1 MLKENKTKARYS
13 ELSLFANY
21 IGIKVKDF
29 ELLNIA
35 LTHGSFLRDKEAKIT
50 ANNERLEFF
59 GDAVLKLFISEY
71 LMNRYTNY
79 SEGQLS
85 KLRAFVVSEKVLAK
99 IAAELNLN
107 KYIRLGKNESKS
119 IPVSI
124 LADALEAVLAV
135 IYYDCGPEKVKEFI
149 LTHWLPYIENADSSS
164 EKDNYKAALQE
175 ILQADKQGLP
185 IYKTIS
191 ESGPD
196 HNKKFEVGVFL
207 NNNKL
212 AVGIGKTKKE
222 AGQEAARNALIALNK
237 TGNRNFTLD
246 NSNSSKIKNPSKALK
261 STRNVKTRQQ

>member
-1 MLKENKTKARYS
+1 MFKENKTKARYS

-21 IGIKVKDF
+21 IGIKVKNF
-29 ELLNIA
+29 ELLNMA
-35 LTHGSFLRDKEAKIT
+35 LTHGSSLRDKEVKSSSD
-50 ANNERLEFF
+50 NERLEFF

-99 IAAELNLN
+99 IAVELDFN
-107 KYIRLGKNESKS
+107 KYILLGKNESKS

-135 IYYDCGPEKVKEFI
+135 IYYDCGPEEAKEFI
-149 LTHWLPYIENADSSS
+149 LTRWLPYIENADSSN
-164 EKDNYKAALQE
+164 EKDNYKAVLQE

-185 IYKTIS
+185 TYKTIS

-196 HNKKFEVGVFL
+196 HSKRFEVGVFL
-207 NNNKL
+207 NNSKL
-212 AVGIGKTKKE
+212 ATGIGKTKKE
-222 AGQEAARNALIALNK
+222 ASQEAARSALIVLNK
-237 TGNRNFTLD
+237 TGNMSFNRD
-246 NSNSSKIKNPSKALK
+246 NLNSSKIKNPSRALK
-261 STRNVKTRQQ
+261 SIKNVKTK